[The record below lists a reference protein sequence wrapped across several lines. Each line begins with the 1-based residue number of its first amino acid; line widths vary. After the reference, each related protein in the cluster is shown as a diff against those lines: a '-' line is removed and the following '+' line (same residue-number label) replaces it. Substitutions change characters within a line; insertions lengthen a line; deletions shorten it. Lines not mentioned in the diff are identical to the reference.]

1 MNKLNVFNKTWK
13 QQMKKYESIMPMM
26 NDVCLYYM
34 YVYKTNEWMIK
45 YMMILIKEKKNSN
58 QSKFVKFYVYSYDE
72 YDMTK

>member
-45 YMMILIKEKKNSN
+45 YMMILIKEKKKLK
-58 QSKFVKFYVYSYDE
+58 SKQVC
-72 YDMTK
+72 